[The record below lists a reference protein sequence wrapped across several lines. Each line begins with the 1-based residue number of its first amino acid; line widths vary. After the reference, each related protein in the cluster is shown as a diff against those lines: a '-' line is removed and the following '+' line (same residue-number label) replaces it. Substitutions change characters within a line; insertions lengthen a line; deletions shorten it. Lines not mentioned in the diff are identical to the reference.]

1 LNMEG
6 QQVSK
11 KQQPALDPCPYCKST
26 SFMEGERSG
35 DEWIWSCSN
44 PPCMFKRGIER
55 RDQMMDVFEAAR
67 MTI

>member
-1 LNMEG
+1 
-6 QQVSK
+6 
-11 KQQPALDPCPYCKST
+11 
-26 SFMEGERSG
+26 MEGERSG